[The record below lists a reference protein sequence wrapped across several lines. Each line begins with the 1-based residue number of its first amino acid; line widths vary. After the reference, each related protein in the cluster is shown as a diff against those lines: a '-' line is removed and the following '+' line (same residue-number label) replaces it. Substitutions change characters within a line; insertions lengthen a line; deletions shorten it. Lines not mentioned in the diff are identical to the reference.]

1 MKYKSL
7 KKIFLFLFL
16 FAVVSCHNAEIKEK
30 VKAKENLL
38 KIIKKRG
45 TLIATTNTNSVDYF
59 IYKGYPMGFQ
69 LELLNAF
76 AHYLGVK
83 LEIIVANDIASTA
96 GLLAVGK
103 CDLIAENITINEHR
117 RRIVN
122 FTIPIFQTREVL
134 IQRNPEKT
142 KDEKLKNTFVIKNLS
157 DLAGKTVYVQKNS
170 IHFDQL
176 QKVQEEIK
184 QKINIIESDTNETE
198 QLIEQVAN
206 GIIDYAVSDENF
218 AQVNTTYF
226 NNLDI
231 NLPIDGKQSLGWA
244 VRQESEDF
252 LVILNNWLSEFL
264 TTAAYKKI
272 YDTYYRNSRTIGIVH
287 NELYTIKRHKIS
299 KFDAAIK
306 KHSHMIG
313 WDWRLLASL
322 IYQESNFQPNL
333 VGWSGAFGVM
343 QMMPGTAYKFG
354 ITEKSSV
361 ADQIKGGVRLIR
373 LLDKLLPKEITKPD
387 ERIKFTLAAYNA
399 GFDHIMDARNLCK
412 KYGQNPNI
420 WTNNVEVYIRLMSKP
435 KFYNDTAVKFG
446 YSRGYETYRFVNE
459 VLDRYYHYKNMV
471 KK

>member
-1 MKYKSL
+1 MKHKSKL
-7 KKIFLFLFL
+7 FFLLIIIFL
-16 FAVVSCHNAEIKEK
+16 AVFSCDNTKNN
-30 VKAKENLL
+30 VKAKEDLL

-45 TLIATTNTNSVDYF
+45 KLIATTNTNSIDYF

-76 AHYLGVK
+76 AHHLGVK

-96 GLLAVGK
+96 GLLAIGK

-117 RRIVN
+117 SRIVN
-122 FTIPIFQTREVL
+122 FSIPIFQTREVL
-134 IQRNPEKT
+134 VQRNPAKT
-142 KDEKLKNTFVIKNLS
+142 KDEKLKNTIVIKNIS

-170 IHFDQL
+170 VHSDQL
-176 QKVQEEIK
+176 LKVQEQIK
-184 QKINIIESDTNETE
+184 HKINIIESDTNETE
-198 QLIEQVAN
+198 QLIELVAN
-206 GIIDYAVSDENF
+206 GSIDYAVSDENF

-226 NNLDI
+226 NNLDTK
-231 NLPIDGKQSLGWA
+231 LPFGGKQSLGWA
-244 VRQESEDF
+244 VRKESDNF
-252 LVILNNWLSEFL
+252 LAVLNNWLSEFL
-264 TTAAYKKI
+264 TTAAYRNI
-272 YDTYYRNSRTIGIVH
+272 YDTYYRNSRNIGIVH
-287 NELYTIKRHKIS
+287 NELYTIKRGKIS

-306 KHSHMIG
+306 KHSHLIG

-343 QMMPGTAYKFG
+343 QMMPGTANKFG
-354 ITEKSSV
+354 ITKKSTVSE
-361 ADQIKGGVRLIR
+361 QIKGGVRLIK
-373 LLDKLLPKEITKPD
+373 LLDKLLPKEISKAD

-420 WTNNVEVYIRLMSKP
+420 WTNNVEIYIRLMSKP
-435 KFYNDTAVKFG
+435 KYYKDTAVKFG